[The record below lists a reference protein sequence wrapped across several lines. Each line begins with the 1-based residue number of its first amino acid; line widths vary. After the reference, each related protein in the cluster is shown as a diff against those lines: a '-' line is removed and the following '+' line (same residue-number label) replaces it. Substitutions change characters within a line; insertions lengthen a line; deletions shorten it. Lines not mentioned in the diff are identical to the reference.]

1 VVAVGG
7 VRLLAELAERR
18 FAFALDLVEALTDE
32 GKLIGYSCC
41 HWEPLKFS
49 PCGKAPSVVSP

>member
-32 GKLIGYSCC
+32 GKVIGYSCC
-41 HWEPLKFS
+41 HWEPLKRRA
-49 PCGKAPSVVSP
+49 KAPSVVSL

>member
-32 GKLIGYSCC
+32 GKSHRLFVLSLGAS
-41 HWEPLKFS
+41 
-49 PCGKAPSVVSP
+49 

>member
-7 VRLLAELAERR
+7 VRLLAEFAERR

-32 GKLIGYSCC
+32 GKVIGYSCC
-41 HWEPLKFS
+41 HWEPLKRR
-49 PCGKAPSVVSP
+49 GKAPSVVSL